1 MSQTTIDAPEQAAQ
15 DAPKQAA
22 QAPFDLDR
30 FIPYLLT
37 RITGRLGNSL
47 AGALRPLRMTN
58 KQWRVLAVLSAED
71 GRTISE
77 LCAYTAVDH
86 STLSRVVDR
95 LVDEGQVERVPSPD
109 DARSTQIKLTDRGRE
124 TFHALLPIAIAQANW
139 AISGIDQAELDQ
151 VTATLRKMLN
161 NIRVSPYP

>member
-1 MSQTTIDAPEQAAQ
+1 MDQTTREKPREATQGQ
-15 DAPKQAA
+15 
-22 QAPFDLDR
+22 FDLDR

-37 RITGRLGNSL
+37 RITGRLGKSL
-47 AGALRPLRMTN
+47 ASALRPLRMTN

-95 LVDEGQVERVPSPD
+95 LADEGQVKRVPSPD
-109 DARSTQIKLTDRGRE
+109 DARSTLIKLTDRGRE
-124 TFHALLPIAIAQANW
+124 TFQALLPIAIAQADW
-139 AISGIDQAELDQ
+139 AIRGIDQDELDQ
-151 VTATLRKMLN
+151 LTATLRKMLN

>member
-1 MSQTTIDAPEQAAQ
+1 MSQKTIDVQ
-15 DAPKQAA
+15 DEDDQGH
-22 QAPFDLDR
+22 FDLDR
-30 FIPYLLT
+30 FVPYLLT

-47 AGALRPLRMTN
+47 ASALRPLRMTN
-58 KQWRVLAVLSAED
+58 KQWRVLAVLASDD

-95 LVDEGQVERVPSPD
+95 LADDGQVERVPSPD

-124 TFHALLPIAIAQANW
+124 TFQSLLPIAVAQADW
-139 AISGIDQAELDQ
+139 AVRGIEQAELDQ
-151 VTATLRKMLN
+151 LTATLRKMLN

>member
-1 MSQTTIDAPEQAAQ
+1 MDQTTKEKLRDEVQGQ
-15 DAPKQAA
+15 
-22 QAPFDLDR
+22 FDLDR

-37 RITGRLGNSL
+37 RITGRLGKSL
-47 AGALRPLRMTN
+47 ASALRPLRMTN
-58 KQWRVLAVLSAED
+58 KQWRILAVLSAED

-95 LVDEGQVERVPSPD
+95 LAAEGQVERVPSPD
-109 DARSTQIKLTDRGRE
+109 DARSTLIKLTHRGHE
-124 TFHALLPIAIAQANW
+124 TFQDLLPIAIAQADW
-139 AISGIDQAELDQ
+139 AVRGIEQAELDQ
-151 VTATLRKMLN
+151 LTATLRKMLK

>member
-1 MSQTTIDAPEQAAQ
+1 MDQTTKERPDEAAQ
-15 DAPKQAA
+15 VQ
-22 QAPFDLDR
+22 FELDG

-37 RITGRLGNSL
+37 RITGRLGKSL
-47 AGALRPLRMTN
+47 ASALRPLRMTN

-71 GRTISE
+71 CRTISE

-95 LVDEGQVERVPSPD
+95 LVDEGQAERVPSPD
-109 DARSTQIKLTDRGRE
+109 DARSTLIKLTSRGRE
-124 TFHALLPIAIAQANW
+124 TFDALLPIAIAQADW
-139 AISGIDQAELDQ
+139 AVRGIDQADLDHL
-151 VTATLRKMLN
+151 TATLRKMLN